1 MVDYS
6 KVKVK
11 LADTQLKK
19 LKTEV
24 KNKTGTTLRMSLKML
39 NGNDLPHELLLIT
52 RQKTNLRNAFKNNMS
67 TNIKL
72 SKVQISIIFQSGGF
86 LGALLSKIVES
97 LMKVAVSLAKNILA
111 PLGITV
117 AVSAINA
124 GNQKKMHGSRTTT
137 LIILNE
143 EMNDIMKIVQSLE
156 DSNILLKGVTKT
168 IENETKNKKGFLS
181 MLLGTLGAS
190 LLGNLLTGKGIVKA
204 VSGNKKGKR
213 IARAGSGKQLDF

>member
-97 LMKVAVSLAKNILA
+97 LMKVAVSLAKNSLA

-124 GNQKKMHGSRTTT
+124 GIQKKMHGSRTTT
-137 LIILNE
+137 LIISNE